1 MTIYREQ
8 EVVPAESIQV
18 FWDWFE
24 KNAVRFREILRDN
37 DNIEQQ
43 IFVPLAENLRTL
55 NAEIFF
61 LLGYKEGQA
70 AELILTADGNI
81 KNMFLVD
88 ELLARAPQ
96 LEDWCFVGHKQAM
109 ELDNLK
115 ISIGEYHFN
124 KDTIFFRPVV
134 HEAYPDLID
143 LEVIYADHK
152 EEDINT
158 INQGIFI
165 FLDNYL
171 GELNFVKN
179 IDNIRILPM
188 PEDREDL
195 VPVYKLKD
203 YLVWREK
210 EFVEKYNETTP
221 VPGEENYTV
230 LSATLP
236 DDKMLL
242 AVINTEVLQWD
253 AKASHPWVGIV
264 SLPFDSTLNNGFPD
278 EAAAQLLDDIEKE
291 LTDNLPLEKGVIHI
305 GRQTVD
311 GTREIFF
318 AARDFDWL
326 SKVFYH
332 IQQQYLATYEIST
345 EIYKDKYWRTF
356 DKYRVEEEL

>member
-1 MTIYREQ
+1 MTIYKEQ
-8 EVVPAESIQV
+8 DVVPVEQIQA
-18 FWDWFE
+18 FWEWFE
-24 KNAVRFREILRDN
+24 QNAARFREILRNN

-43 IFVPLAENLRTL
+43 IFVPLAENLRIL
-55 NAEIFF
+55 NAELFF
-61 LLGYKEGQA
+61 LLGYKDGQA

-109 ELDNLK
+109 DLDNLK

-124 KDTIFFRPVV
+124 KDTIYFKPVV

-143 LEVIYADHK
+143 LDVIYTAFN
-152 EEDINT
+152 EEEVTT

-188 PEDREDL
+188 PEEQEDL

-203 YLVWREK
+203 YLIWREK

-221 VPGEENYTV
+221 QHGEEQYTV
-230 LSATLP
+230 LSASLP
-236 DDKMLL
+236 EDKLL
-242 AVINTEVLQWD
+242 MAVINTEVLQWD

-264 SLPFDSTLNNGFPD
+264 SLPFDSTVNKGFPD
-278 EAAAQLLDDIEKE
+278 EAAAQLLDDIEQE
-291 LTDNLPLEKGVIHI
+291 LTDNLTLEKGIIHI

-311 GTREIFF
+311 GNRDVYF
-318 AARDFDWL
+318 AAKGFDWL
-326 SKVFYH
+326 ARVFYH
-332 IQQQYLATYEIST
+332 LQQQYAESYDITT